1 MIEELTMPAKSKKSL
16 VVVPTAAAP
25 IEAPPRTETR
35 QIGPDFEAAVSVPL
49 GLESLAD
56 LGRANFAAVTKANR
70 ALSEGLQAI
79 GQQLFAYATNSLETA
94 SQTATALLGAKT
106 LDEVMELNR
115 ALAKSTLNT
124 VAERSAKLSEMGM
137 VVASETFAPL
147 GGRVEAALHRLTR
160 SAGA

>member
-1 MIEELTMPAKSKKSL
+1 MPAKSNKSL
-16 VVVPTAAAP
+16 VVVPTAASP
-25 IEAPPRTETR
+25 IEAPPRTEMR
-35 QIGPDFEAAVSVPL
+35 QIDPDFEIAAAAFVPL
-49 GLESLAD
+49 SLDSLAD
-56 LGRANFAAVTKANR
+56 LGCDNFAAVTKANR

-115 ALAKSTLNT
+115 ALAKAALNT

-137 VVASETFAPL
+137 AVASETLAPL